1 MKLRNQILHRARIQF
16 NNDLYKEDLGLIS
29 KARKI
34 CNHPL
39 LLFWDDAEQKTTFD
53 LLSKDSEE
61 IKTKEQLI
69 DLIFE
74 NREKSGKL
82 KILEKL
88 IIEWKNEG
96 ENFNKVLIFSQTKII
111 LNIISRILA
120 QHSLDFKRI
129 DGNTNV
135 SKRMEIIKEFSE
147 DQNCFAMILT
157 TRVGGLG
164 LNLTAA
170 NKVIIFDPDWNP
182 MVDMQA
188 SDRAARKDKNKE
200 VTVYRFVL
208 TDTVEEFIY
217 QKQIFKKFMADKILN
232 NPSAKKIF
240 KNKIFM
246 EYLLSVPKSWRN
258 LYKAS
263 ELELDN
269 GEERKH
275 EKDKPPA
282 KQSKFDFCEVKEII
296 MQNPSKRRDQKQ
308 MDKLFSKEDKKIVKI
323 SKKLLDKDKKLKKF
337 LDNVVDEI
345 RHLDQNSDKNMKDRA
360 EEFVKEI
367 LTKEDGDN
375 DKNEQVHLTIDEK
388 LELLQLKSK
397 TFNFLS
403 NSKHQD
409 DKFYNNIKL
418 KSSLAFTEDEIDDR

>member
-1 MKLRNQILHRARIQF
+1 MDFIQPGKLSSLEVFKDEYCSQILKAGNAKASNIEIAMAKECTNRLRVLIRPHILRRTKQMLQQSCKLQSKNEYIVFCCPSIPQILITMKLRNQILHRARIQF

-39 LLFWDDAEQKTTFD
+39 LLFWDDAEQKTTLD

-188 SDRAARKDKNKE
+188 SDRAAR
-200 VTVYRFVL
+200 
-208 TDTVEEFIY
+208 IG
-217 QKQIFKKFMADKILN
+217 QK
-232 NPSAKKIF
+232 
-240 KNKIFM
+240 
-246 EYLLSVPKSWRN
+246 
-258 LYKAS
+258 
-263 ELELDN
+263 
-269 GEERKH
+269 
-275 EKDKPPA
+275 
-282 KQSKFDFCEVKEII
+282 
-296 MQNPSKRRDQKQ
+296 
-308 MDKLFSKEDKKIVKI
+308 
-323 SKKLLDKDKKLKKF
+323 
-337 LDNVVDEI
+337 
-345 RHLDQNSDKNMKDRA
+345 
-360 EEFVKEI
+360 
-367 LTKEDGDN
+367 
-375 DKNEQVHLTIDEK
+375 
-388 LELLQLKSK
+388 
-397 TFNFLS
+397 
-403 NSKHQD
+403 
-409 DKFYNNIKL
+409 
-418 KSSLAFTEDEIDDR
+418 